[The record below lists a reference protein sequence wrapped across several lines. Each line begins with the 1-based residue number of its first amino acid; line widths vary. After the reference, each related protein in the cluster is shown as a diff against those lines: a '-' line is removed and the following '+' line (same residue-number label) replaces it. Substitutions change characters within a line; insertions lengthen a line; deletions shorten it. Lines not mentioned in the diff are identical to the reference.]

1 MFDKCIRLLELVF
14 SIDYTDEINF
24 AIDKYIEGYSI
35 EDEGFAYN
43 EILSFVKKERIAN
56 QVYVFIPIAL
66 TREWYKNH
74 PVKLYDYYSRV
85 SGKSSSENVKFKS
98 ISVYNQI
105 EKVFQKRLETLSEED
120 IMKILAHSA
129 EHKII
134 VSMIE
139 QGSKL
144 ENLRFAPLSSGV

>member
-1 MFDKCIRLLELVF
+1 MLDKCIRFLELLF
-14 SIDYTDEINF
+14 SIDYANEINF
-24 AIDKYIEGYSI
+24 AIDKYIEGYGI
-35 EDEGFAYN
+35 EDEDFAYN
-43 EILSFVKKERIAN
+43 AILSLVKKERITN
-56 QVYVFIPIAL
+56 QIYVFIPIAL

-74 PVKLYDYYSRV
+74 PVKLHDYYSKV
-85 SGKSSSENVKFKS
+85 NGTSSSENVKFKS

-105 EKVFQKRLETLSEED
+105 EKVFQKRLKTLSEED

-134 VSMIE
+134 VYSIE

-144 ENLRFAPLSSGV
+144 ENLRFAPLASGV